1 MASSIY
7 RKYHYEIEWEIQD
20 GFDTQIVN
28 AEFCREAV
36 SELDAVTYAI
46 DWMRTKCVNSSNL
59 MYCRVEEVF
68 DSEMRS
74 NVLMWIGEQKGR

>member
-1 MASSIY
+1 MAFSIY
-7 RKYHYEIEWEIQD
+7 RKYEYEIEWEMRK
-20 GFDTQIVN
+20 GSDTKIVN
-28 AEFCREAV
+28 AAFCRGAV

-46 DWMRTKCVNSSNL
+46 DWMQTKGINSSNL

-74 NVLMWIGEQKGR
+74 NVLMWIGE

>member
-1 MASSIY
+1 MTSSIY
-7 RKYHYEIEWEIQD
+7 RKYHYEIEWEMHE
-20 GFDTQIVN
+20 GFDTKIVN

-46 DWMRTKCVNSSNL
+46 DWMQTKGVNSSNL

-68 DSEMRS
+68 GSEMRS
-74 NVLMWIGEQKGR
+74 NVLMWIGE

>member
-7 RKYHYEIEWEIQD
+7 RKYHYEIEWEMQE
-20 GFDTQIVN
+20 GFDTKIVN
-28 AEFCREAV
+28 TEFCREAV

-46 DWMRTKCVNSSNL
+46 DWMQTKDVNSSNL

-74 NVLMWIGEQKGR
+74 NVLMWIGE

>member
-7 RKYHYEIEWEIQD
+7 RKYHYEIEWEMQE
-20 GFDTQIVN
+20 GFDAKILNV
-28 AEFCREAV
+28 EFCREAV

-59 MYCRVEEVF
+59 MYCRVEDVF

-74 NVLMWIGEQKGR
+74 NVLMWIGE

>member
-1 MASSIY
+1 MDSSIY
-7 RKYHYEIEWEIQD
+7 RKYHYEIHWEMQE
-20 GFDTQIVN
+20 GFDRKFVN

-36 SELDAVTYAI
+36 SELDAVTYAV
-46 DWMRTKCVNSSNL
+46 DWMQTKGVNSSNL

-74 NVLMWIGEQKGR
+74 NVLMWIGE